1 MRIEVFKVQ
10 LRAYENIETGSL
22 CKMRN
27 NPANELFTESSP
39 SIFQCNYYSSK

>member
-27 NPANELFTESSP
+27 NPANELFTESSR
-39 SIFQCNYYSSK
+39 SIFPCNYYSSK